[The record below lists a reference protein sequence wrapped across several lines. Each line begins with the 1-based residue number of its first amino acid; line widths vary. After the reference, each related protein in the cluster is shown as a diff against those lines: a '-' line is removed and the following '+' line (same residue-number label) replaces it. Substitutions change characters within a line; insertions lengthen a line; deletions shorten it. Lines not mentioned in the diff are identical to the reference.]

1 MGVGEFLITLLAG
14 VGQLVGIRAGTEQP
28 PYEVVGKVGE
38 AEIRRY
44 APQIAA
50 EALVEGPVETARN
63 EGFRRV
69 AGYIFGD
76 NTAQASV
83 AMTAPV
89 VQGREAGGGSQ
100 SIAMTAP
107 VVQARAGKSESI
119 AMTAPVVQARSGQ
132 SQSIAMTSPVVQQPA
147 GKETWSIQF
156 IMPSKYTMETLP
168 RPNDPRVRLVEIPA
182 RTFAVVRFSGL
193 GRQEAVAKHEQALDA
208 ALAGSSWRASG
219 EAVTWYY
226 DPPWTLPFLR
236 RNEVARPVEPAT
248 SAPTQ

>member
-1 MGVGEFLITLLAG
+1 MSLGEILITLLAG

-28 PYEVVGKVGE
+28 PYEVVGRVGD

-50 EALVEGPVETARN
+50 EAVVEGPVETARN

-76 NTAQASV
+76 NTAKASV

-89 VQGREAGGGSQ
+89 VQGREAAGGSQ

-107 VVQARAGKSESI
+107 VVQARAGRSE
-119 AMTAPVVQARSGQ
+119 
-132 SQSIAMTSPVVQQPA
+132 SIAMTSPVVQQPA
-147 GKETWSIQF
+147 GAESWSIQF
-156 IMPSKYTMETLP
+156 IMPSKYTMATLP
-168 RPNDPRVRLVEIPA
+168 QPNDPRVRLVEIPA

-193 GRQEAVAKHEQALDA
+193 GREDAVARHEKALDA
-208 ALAGSSWRASG
+208 ALAGSSWRAVG
-219 EAVTWYY
+219 EPVTWYY

-236 RNEVARPVEPAT
+236 RNEVARPVEAVT

>member
-1 MGVGEFLITLLAG
+1 MGLGEILITLLAG

-28 PYEVVGKVGE
+28 PYEVVGRVGE

-50 EALVEGPVETARN
+50 EAVVEGPVETARN

-76 NTAQASV
+76 NTAKASV

-89 VQGREAGGGSQ
+89 VQGREAAGGSQ

-107 VVQARAGKSESI
+107 VVQARAGRSE
-119 AMTAPVVQARSGQ
+119 
-132 SQSIAMTSPVVQQPA
+132 SIAMTSPVVQQPA
-147 GKETWSIQF
+147 GGESWSIQF
-156 IMPSKYTMETLP
+156 IMPSKYTMATLP
-168 RPNDPRVRLVEIPA
+168 QPNDPRVRLVEIPA

-193 GRQEAVAKHEQALDA
+193 GKADAVAQHEKALDA
-208 ALAGSSWRASG
+208 ALAGTSWRAVG
-219 EAVTWYY
+219 EPVTWYY
-226 DPPWTLPFLR
+226 DPPWTVPFMR
-236 RNEVARPVEPAT
+236 RNEVARPVEPVT

>member
-1 MGVGEFLITLLAG
+1 MGLGEILITLLAG

-28 PYEVVGKVGE
+28 PYEVVGRVGD

-50 EALVEGPVETARN
+50 EAVVEGPVETARN

-76 NTAQASV
+76 NTAKASV

-89 VQGREAGGGSQ
+89 VQGREAAGGSQ

-107 VVQARAGKSESI
+107 VVQARAGRSE
-119 AMTAPVVQARSGQ
+119 
-132 SQSIAMTSPVVQQPA
+132 SIAMTSPVVQQPA
-147 GKETWSIQF
+147 GAESWSIQF
-156 IMPSKYTMETLP
+156 IMPSKYTLATLP
-168 RPNDPRVRLVEIPA
+168 QPNDPRVRLVEIPA

-193 GRQEAVAKHEQALDA
+193 GREDAVARHEKALDA
-208 ALAGSSWRASG
+208 ALAGSSWRAVG
-219 EAVTWYY
+219 EPVTWYY
-226 DPPWTLPFLR
+226 DPPWTVPFLR
-236 RNEVARPVEPAT
+236 RNEVARPVEAVT